1 MFDSV
6 RSRLTLWYVGVL
18 ALVLVVFSV
27 SVYALLAR
35 DFYERLDNDLHTS
48 VEETGGSMA
57 RRIAGGEPPA
67 PAGAQSCA
75 KITASKCAAVCA
87 PSHSGDAR
95 PESRAAAEALEEHVG
110 PREAA

>member
-35 DFYERLDNDLHTS
+35 DFYERLDNDLRTS
-48 VEETGGSMA
+48 VAETGASMS
-57 RRIAGGEPPA
+57 RRIAGGEPE
-67 PAGAQSCA
+67 AQ
-75 KITASKCAAVCA
+75 
-87 PSHSGDAR
+87 
-95 PESRAAAEALEEHVG
+95 AAAEA
-110 PREAA
+110 